1 MRCARALLFFSQL
14 LMITTLPGCATMSV
28 NTDVHPWDHN
38 VVYYYIDA
46 NLPESILNEQLEEAV
61 IDAFEEWNALYCLN
75 WPVFIYGGRAHAK
88 FAQLGT
94 CTDGEAIPIRGAIFI
109 TVRHQLWEDNAGYL
123 GVTYTC
129 YKAGTSVRISTAI
142 ALNFVHYHYA
152 KLGETVAP
160 DTYDLRR
167 LITHEAGHAV
177 AVDHH
182 EATGREHTMG
192 KHLYPG
198 SYLGLST
205 HDTALAC
212 PTFRR
217 LRPSLLTSTDP

>member
-1 MRCARALLFFSQL
+1 MCSCITLFL
-14 LMITTLPGCATMSV
+14 TTA
-28 NTDVHPWDHN
+28 HDHN
-38 VVYYYIDA
+38 PSWLCNDERKHGRTSVG
-46 NLPESILNEQLEEAV
+46 SQR
-61 IDAFEEWNALYCLN
+61 C
-75 WPVFIYGGRAHAK
+75 GRAHAK